1 MNGITSNECHTQ
13 VYVIR
18 LIEAHTY
25 FLDFLCRAKRTVED
39 GPHVNYAL
47 GESNMLLWG
56 GDNRAKAYLCA
67 RKSARTMNNKTK
79 GYIYGAVAAATYGM
93 NPLFALPLYQD
104 GMDADSVLFFRYLL
118 AIPILW
124 AMIRWRGR
132 DFRLTRRELP
142 ALVVLGLL
150 MACSSLTLFLS
161 YTYMAAGIAS
171 TLLFVYPILVAL
183 IMAIFFKEKI
193 SLLTV
198 MCIALALV
206 GIAMLYKGDGDATL
220 SLAGVALVMASSL
233 SYAIYMVGVNLP
245 RVREVPTVKLTFY
258 ALLFGFSVFV
268 VRVGVGSGLCV
279 PAHWYHWL
287 NLVALAVLPTV
298 VSFVST
304 TIAIQYIGST
314 PTAILGAL
322 EPLTAVFFGVMIFGE
337 TLTPRIVGGIVL
349 IVVAVTMIIAGGRIG
364 AYLLRFRKLFP
375 KLPRIRKK
383 RAA

>member
-47 GESNMLLWG
+47 FESNMLLWG

-67 RKSARTMNNKTK
+67 RKSEIAMNNKTK

-104 GMDADSVLFFRYLL
+104 GMDANSVLFFRYLL

-298 VSFVST
+298 GSFVST

>member
-1 MNGITSNECHTQ
+1 
-13 VYVIR
+13 
-18 LIEAHTY
+18 
-25 FLDFLCRAKRTVED
+25 
-39 GPHVNYAL
+39 
-47 GESNMLLWG
+47 
-56 GDNRAKAYLCA
+56 
-67 RKSARTMNNKTK
+67 MNNKTK

-268 VRVGVGSGLCV
+268 ELSCHTLYVGRHVMPYPCCCILRLCAGFIIQVGYDG
-279 PAHWYHWL
+279 
-287 NLVALAVLPTV
+287 V
-298 VSFVST
+298 VVH
-304 TIAIQYIGST
+304 A
-314 PTAILGAL
+314 
-322 EPLTAVFFGVMIFGE
+322 
-337 TLTPRIVGGIVL
+337 VGGHF
-349 IVVAVTMIIAGGRIG
+349 VVVVH
-364 AYLLRFRKLFP
+364 
-375 KLPRIRKK
+375 
-383 RAA
+383 RAARLGIVAREYRFPVTEKLHFIEAGQCRSRICCRRVVP